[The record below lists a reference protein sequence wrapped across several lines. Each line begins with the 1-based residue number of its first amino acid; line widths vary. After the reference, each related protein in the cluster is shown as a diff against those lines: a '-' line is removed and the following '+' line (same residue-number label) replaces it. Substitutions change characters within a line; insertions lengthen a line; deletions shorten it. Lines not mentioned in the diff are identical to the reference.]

1 MISDV
6 WYKLIFSLDGRGC
19 KIASTFWEAKIQNR
33 LSGMRRALITVFI
46 VGLVL
51 VLSALYVIGDR
62 LSGPAL
68 RSIGAPPPDLQAQ
81 TVRIPTNSGEYLAG
95 WFSRGNPGSGGVLLL
110 HGVGA
115 DRRQVL
121 DRARFLHR
129 EGYSALLVD
138 LPAHGESSG
147 ARITFGAREGKAV
160 RTALNFLRGQLGP
173 QEKIGVIGVSLGAA
187 SLVLAK
193 LDQPPNAVVLESMYP
208 TITEAVAN
216 RLDLA
221 VGPAARHF
229 TTLLTWQLPLR
240 LGIWP
245 SELEPLTAL
254 PSLGSPVL
262 IVSGDRDLHTT
273 LAETKRLFQAASEP
287 KDLWI
292 VEGAAHVD
300 LYAFSPEVY
309 ESKISGFLSRYL
321 RSSN

>member
-1 MISDV
+1 
-6 WYKLIFSLDGRGC
+6 
-19 KIASTFWEAKIQNR
+19 
-33 LSGMRRALITVFI
+33 MRRAIITVFI
-46 VGLVL
+46 IGIVL
-51 VLSALYVIGDR
+51 VLSASYIVGDR

-68 RSIGAPPPDLQAQ
+68 RAIGAPPPDLQAQ
-81 TVRIPTNSGEYLAG
+81 PVRIPTNSGEYLAG

-115 DRRQVL
+115 DRRQGL

-254 PSLGSPVL
+254 PSLGAPVL

-309 ESKISGFLSRYL
+309 KSKISGFLSRYL

>member
-121 DRARFLHR
+121 DRARFL
-129 EGYSALLVD
+129 
-138 LPAHGESSG
+138 
-147 ARITFGAREGKAV
+147 
-160 RTALNFLRGQLGP
+160 

-309 ESKISGFLSRYL
+309 KSKISGFLSRYL